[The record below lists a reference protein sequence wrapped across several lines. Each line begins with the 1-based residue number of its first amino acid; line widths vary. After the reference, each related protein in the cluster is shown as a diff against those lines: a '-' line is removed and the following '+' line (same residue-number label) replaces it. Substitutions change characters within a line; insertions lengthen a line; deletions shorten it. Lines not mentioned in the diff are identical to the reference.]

1 MPIQILWG
9 SDLNA
14 CDKFIQKLIDKK
26 VSTHWRELNISY
38 LNGNDEN
45 QVKKA
50 LEEVLTPPFGEGS
63 RLIVLK
69 NNPIFTN
76 KSDEFRLR
84 LEKIYKNIPNNTYL
98 ILQNF
103 KKPDSRLKSTKFIKN
118 LIKENLASEISFSLP
133 DVWDNEGQKR
143 YLEDTANSMNLKL
156 DQGVAQMIID
166 SIGNDSYNLMN
177 ELNKAKIY
185 LSALRDKD
193 NSQLLLNKDHIKQ
206 IFNDHQSNIF
216 KVIDFLL
223 QKKINESLFE
233 INWLLEKGE
242 PALRLNAGL
251 ISQIRI
257 HTIVKLLDQNSGNDT
272 ATICDLANISNPKR
286 IFFIKQKVK
295 NIPKYFLIKLM
306 SNLLNIDLLLK
317 QGNNP
322 FSVFAENLVNLS

>member
-143 YLEDTANSMNLKL
+143 YLEDAANSLGLKL

-166 SIGNDSYNLMN
+166 SVGNDSYNLMN

-185 LSALRDKD
+185 LSALGDKD
-193 NSQLLLNKDHIKQ
+193 NSQLLLNRDHIKK

-223 QKKINESLFE
+223 QKKINESLYE
-233 INWLLEKGE
+233 IHCLLQKGE

-251 ISQIRI
+251 ISQIRV
-257 HTIVKLLDQNSGNDT
+257 HTIVKLLNKNSGNDA
-272 ATICDLANISNPKR
+272 ATICDIANISNPKR
-286 IFFIKQKVK
+286 IFFIQQKVK
-295 NIPKYFLIKLM
+295 NVPKYFLIKLM

>member
-84 LEKIYKNIPNNTYL
+84 LEKIYRNIPNNTYL

-103 KKPDSRLKSTKFIKN
+103 KKPDSRLKLS
-118 LIKENLASEISFSLP
+118 LI
-133 DVWDNEGQKR
+133 
-143 YLEDTANSMNLKL
+143 
-156 DQGVAQMIID
+156 
-166 SIGNDSYNLMN
+166 
-177 ELNKAKIY
+177 
-185 LSALRDKD
+185 
-193 NSQLLLNKDHIKQ
+193 HI
-206 IFNDHQSNIF
+206 
-216 KVIDFLL
+216 
-223 QKKINESLFE
+223 
-233 INWLLEKGE
+233 
-242 PALRLNAGL
+242 
-251 ISQIRI
+251 
-257 HTIVKLLDQNSGNDT
+257 
-272 ATICDLANISNPKR
+272 
-286 IFFIKQKVK
+286 
-295 NIPKYFLIKLM
+295 
-306 SNLLNIDLLLK
+306 
-317 QGNNP
+317 
-322 FSVFAENLVNLS
+322 

>member
-1 MPIQILWG
+1 M
-9 SDLNA
+9 
-14 CDKFIQKLIDKK
+14 
-26 VSTHWRELNISY
+26 
-38 LNGNDEN
+38 
-45 QVKKA
+45 
-50 LEEVLTPPFGEGS
+50 
-63 RLIVLK
+63 
-69 NNPIFTN
+69 
-76 KSDEFRLR
+76 
-84 LEKIYKNIPNNTYL
+84 
-98 ILQNF
+98 
-103 KKPDSRLKSTKFIKN
+103 
-118 LIKENLASEISFSLP
+118 
-133 DVWDNEGQKR
+133 
-143 YLEDTANSMNLKL
+143 
-156 DQGVAQMIID
+156 
-166 SIGNDSYNLMN
+166 
-177 ELNKAKIY
+177 
-185 LSALRDKD
+185 
-193 NSQLLLNKDHIKQ
+193 LLNKDHIKQ

-295 NIPKYFLIKLM
+295 NIPKYFLIELM